1 MVIYLNQDGSAQ
13 KVVPERIF
21 QGTNNVIAI
30 YRALR
35 AFIKMID
42 DRLKQY
48 GGKRNE

>member
-30 YRALR
+30 DVIVPYTPS
-35 AFIKMID
+35 
-42 DRLKQY
+42 LK
-48 GGKRNE
+48 